1 MGVGFEAQPLVP
13 ISDTMAALQDVSLA
27 DAHDDFV
34 ALFVDAINASK
45 SGVAAQDHP
54 YGDEHG
60 DLLPGRFV
68 DSYATLCNSLT
79 PGGINNQAEMDAQ
92 IAGLRKCVP
101 ASLKLAYVLAE
112 RHEKTERVI
121 QFFLTFLACFDSDE
135 EEEENCHEEEDGEDR
150 PEAEDDEEEDEED
163 QLGDDTE
170 MEVGDEQPS
179 DDGEASCFSDME

>member
-1 MGVGFEAQPLVP
+1 MGVGFEAQPLGP
-13 ISDTMAALQDVSLA
+13 ISDTMAALQDVNLA

-34 ALFVDAINASK
+34 TLFVDAINASK
-45 SGVAAQDHP
+45 SGVAAQDNP

-60 DLLPGRFV
+60 DLLPGHFV
-68 DSYATLCNSLT
+68 DSYAKLCNSLT
-79 PGGINNQAEMDAQ
+79 PGGITNQAEMDAQ

-121 QFFLTFLACFDSDE
+121 QFFLTFLTCFDSDE
-135 EEEENCHEEEDGEDR
+135 DGEDQ

-163 QLGDDTE
+163 QLGDETE
-170 MEVGDEQPS
+170 MDVDCEEPS
-179 DDGEASCFSDME
+179 DNSEASCFSDME